1 MASHIA
7 AGVCIVRDARDIV
20 PFICGHYL
28 RAGFGHVL
36 FIDDGSSD
44 GTFEFLSYVSSRTRR
59 ISVRRV
65 DFESF
70 EQKNLINEATNF
82 LIDLGYRIVVP
93 FDSDEFWN
101 VRAEELEKRYTS
113 ERDVAFFGRW
123 VNFVQQRDATS
134 PRPFGLFRIRYHAV
148 SMADAVLETV
158 VGFRRPFVS
167 VSEKKIA
174 FKTSRNVELT
184 LGQHSLVDMTKT
196 DPHELE
202 IFHVP
207 FRNRKE
213 IEKRGVDYEPR
224 RAFTRAHS
232 SENWQSVFHRQACLA
247 GRLNEVWA
255 ANSAS
260 RDGYLDVY
268 GERMPLVSDSRL
280 RRLLFNASAYL
291 GCTLRIAAL

>member
-28 RAGFGHVL
+28 SAGFGHVL

-101 VRAEELEKRYTS
+101 VRAEELEKRYSS

-148 SMADAVLETV
+148 SVADAVLETV

-184 LGQHSLVDMTKT
+184 LGQHSLVDMMKT

-213 IEKRGVDYEPR
+213 IEKRGVDHEPR

>member
-1 MASHIA
+1 MASRIA

-28 RAGFGHVL
+28 RAGFDHVL
-36 FIDDGSSD
+36 FVDDGSSD

-59 ISVRRV
+59 VSVRRV
-65 DFESF
+65 NFESF

-82 LIDLGYRIVVP
+82 LIDLGYQIVVP

-101 VRAEELEKRYTS
+101 VRAEELEKRYTT
-113 ERDVAFFGRW
+113 ERDVSFFGRW
-123 VNFVQQRDATS
+123 VNFVQQRDATH
-134 PRPFGLFRIRYHAV
+134 PRLFGLFRVRYHAV
-148 SMADAVLETV
+148 STADTGLETV

-167 VSEKKIA
+167 LSEKKVA

-184 LGQHSLVDMTKT
+184 VGQHSLVDTMRT
-196 DPHELE
+196 DSHELE

-207 FRNRKE
+207 FRNRNE
-213 IEKRGVDYEPR
+213 IEKRGVNHEPR
-224 RAFTRAHS
+224 RAIARRHS
-232 SENWQSVFHRQACLA
+232 VENWQSAFHRRVCLT

-268 GERMPLVSDSRL
+268 GERMPLVSDNRL